1 MDTSVGIV
9 NNVDDV
15 DNRQVPESNLVKL
28 LAPSSTQAQRDEWQR
43 SNRCR
48 RCGSSDHFVRDC
60 NMLSAIS
67 HIRKVVH
74 NRSDVEDT
82 SDSDESD
89 FGGDLGGGYMVS
101 AMASLGL
108 APKKIL

>member
-9 NNVDDV
+9 DSVDA
-15 DNRQVPESNLVKL
+15 NRQVPESNLAKL
-28 LAPSSTQAQRDEWQR
+28 LALSSTQAQRDEWQR

-48 RCGSSDHFVRDC
+48 RCGSSDYFARDC
-60 NMLSAIS
+60 NMFSAIS
-67 HIRKVVH
+67 HIREVVH
-74 NRSDVEDT
+74 DRSDVEDT

-89 FGGDLGGGYMVS
+89 FGNGGYMVS

-108 APKKIL
+108 APKKILQRLG